1 MPGVIADRFFALIDD
16 NENARIE
23 FKEFMTAL
31 LRIYC
36 ADLEQQ
42 YKVAFEV
49 YDFNKDGVISR
60 EEVRLVLSYVPLEG
74 EVRYIFISLT
84 I

>member
-23 FKEFMTAL
+23 FKEFMAAL

>member
-1 MPGVIADRFFALIDD
+1 MIADRFFALIDD
-16 NENARIE
+16 QATARAD
-23 FKEFMTAL
+23 FKDFMTTM
-31 LRIYC
+31 LRVYC
-36 ADLEQQ
+36 SELEQQ
-42 YKVAFEV
+42 YSLAFDV

-74 EVRYIFISLT
+74 EVRSTCYNISGRS